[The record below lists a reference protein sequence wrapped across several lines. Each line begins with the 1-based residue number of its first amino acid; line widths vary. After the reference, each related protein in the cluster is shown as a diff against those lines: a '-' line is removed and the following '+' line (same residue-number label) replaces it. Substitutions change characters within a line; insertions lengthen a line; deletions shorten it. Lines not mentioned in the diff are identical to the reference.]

1 MKKILGICGSTKS
14 NSTNL
19 TIIKTLQELAAG
31 SADIILYDELT
42 ALPFFNP
49 DLDDDNPPSV
59 VTRLRDAITGSDAII
74 ITTPE
79 YVFSLPGVLK
89 NAIEWTV
96 STRVFADKPVAI
108 ITASSLGEKAHE
120 SLQLI
125 MKTIEAK
132 VDESATLLLQGA
144 KSKIGKNEKP
154 DAETLEKLSSLLQA
168 LINQV
173 KTT

>member
-1 MKKILGICGSTKS
+1 MIKILAICGSTKS

-19 TIIKTLQELAAG
+19 TIIKTLQELSAG
-31 SADIILYDELT
+31 SVEIILYDELT

-49 DLDDDNPPSV
+49 DLDNDRPPTAV
-59 VTRLRDAITGSDAII
+59 VRLREAIDSSDAVI

-96 STRVFADKPVAI
+96 STRVFANKPIAI

-132 VDESATLLLQGA
+132 VDESTALLLQGA
-144 KSKIGKNEKP
+144 KSKIGRNEKP
-154 DAETLEKLSSLLQA
+154 DAETIEKLKTLLQA
-168 LINQV
+168 LIDQIQ
-173 KTT
+173 TT